1 MRLCRASYGQFW
13 CTYLLEVNSDCQI
26 QNACLF
32 YLNCYGLRSETE
44 GLLKKEIHIPLVF
57 GNASQFICKII
68 IFHRITHGSG
78 IIIYCNQAIIVHC
91 SHTSSLILEA
101 YVNSLTEMGR
111 SRISEYS
118 YRFNVYPVNEC
129 PMNKTEFETAA
140 RRRNCTGKTRYL
152 CAPDINLTSL
162 IEFCTDQEK
171 RSLYGKDN
179 CLKLEDSGFLNH
191 YKCVDKFTRGCPTT
205 PYYDEEI
212 YTYPACLSINSDRR
226 CFVAEKDCLERYSAT
241 TDAYTKENGTNEI
254 NSEEFNPLVLIVV
267 MLVIVMLTIVL
278 LHSSGKESRFPVA
291 DGSNLILTSE
301 NSLDN
306 ANRPIV
312 AHDKSQI
319 SKHHQDSSCSC
330 FHLLQGRCSDIPS
343 SNDAK
348 RYLISGRLHIL
359 DICLED

>member
-1 MRLCRASYGQFW
+1 MFLI
-13 CTYLLEVNSDCQI
+13 LLVFNTLVI
-26 QNACLF
+26 V
-32 YLNCYGLRSETE
+32 SET
-44 GLLKKEIHIPLVF
+44 
-57 GNASQFICKII
+57 
-68 IFHRITHGSG
+68 
-78 IIIYCNQAIIVHC
+78 
-91 SHTSSLILEA
+91 
-101 YVNSLTEMGR
+101 
-111 SRISEYS
+111 SEYS

-254 NSEEFNPLVLIVV
+254 NSEDFNPLVLIVV
-267 MLVIVMLTIVL
+267 MLVIVMLTIV
-278 LHSSGKESRFPVA
+278 V
-291 DGSNLILTSE
+291 II
-301 NSLDN
+301 
-306 ANRPIV
+306 IV
-312 AHDKSQI
+312 YKYRKKQ
-319 SKHHQDSSCSC
+319 KGQV
-330 FHLLQGRCSDIPS
+330 FRCSDIPS